1 MDHQAI
7 WNKPRRTDDT
17 AFIGG
22 HRGASVEASENSKE
36 AFEQA
41 ILLGADFI
49 EFDWRLTRDH
59 VPVVFH
65 DKDLRRLR
73 NDQRAI
79 EDVTLPELEALGP
92 GIMTVKAALE
102 TARGRI
108 SVLLDTKITDPE
120 TLLVGLDLLS
130 PWLTTSVAFGT
141 RSLHA
146 SQVVR
151 KRMPESAVL
160 GLFDDPADYADL
172 HAMGGRWARL
182 WEEDS
187 SLSEIQSLQDRGLK
201 VIVMVG
207 QDSAVGVIT
216 PDAMENVLFRRP
228 DAVMLNDV
236 ALGLAARTRFQAI
249 AMSNSNTRSG

>member
-1 MDHQAI
+1 MDHQSI
-7 WNKPRRTDDT
+7 WTAPRTTGDA

-22 HRGASVEASENSKE
+22 HRGASVEAGENSKE

-65 DKDLRRLR
+65 DKDLQRLH
-73 NDQRAI
+73 NDARAI
-79 EDVTLPELEALGP
+79 EDVTFLELEAIDH

-108 SVLLDTKITDPE
+108 SVLLDTKITEPD
-120 TLLVGLDLLS
+120 TLLAGLDLLS
-130 PWLTTSVAFGT
+130 PWLTDSVAFGT
-141 RSLHA
+141 RSLEA
-146 SQVVR
+146 TQVVR
-151 KRMPESAVL
+151 QRSPESPVL
-160 GLFDDPADYADL
+160 GLFTDPGDYPDL
-172 HAMGGRWARL
+172 QAMGGLWARL
-182 WEEDS
+182 WETDAS
-187 SLSEIQSLQDRGLK
+187 QTAIRSLQDQGLN

-207 QDSAVGVIT
+207 QHSSVGVIA
-216 PDAMENVLFRRP
+216 PEAMDTVLSRGP

-236 ALGLAARTRFQAI
+236 RLGLSARMRLPVTAATE
-249 AMSNSNTRSG
+249 SNTRGG

>member
-1 MDHQAI
+1 MDHQSI
-7 WNKPRRTDDT
+7 WKAPRKTGDA

-22 HRGASVEASENSKE
+22 HRGASVEAGENSKE
-36 AFEQA
+36 AFEKA

-65 DKDLRRLR
+65 DKDLARLH
-73 NDQRAI
+73 NDARAI
-79 EDVTLPELEALGP
+79 EDVTFPELEAINP

-108 SVLLDTKITDPE
+108 SVLLDTKITDPD

-130 PWLTTSVAFGT
+130 PWLTDSVAFGT
-141 RSLHA
+141 RSLEA

-151 KRMPESAVL
+151 KRMPESPVL
-160 GLFDDPADYADL
+160 GLFNDPADYPDL
-172 HAMGGRWARL
+172 QAMGGLWARL
-182 WEEDS
+182 WEEDATQS
-187 SLSEIQSLQDRGLK
+187 AIRSLQDQGLN

-207 QDSAVGVIT
+207 QHVSVGVIT
-216 PDAMENVLFRRP
+216 PDAMENVLSRKP

-236 ALGLAARTRFQAI
+236 RLGLSARMRIQAT
-249 AMSNSNTRSG
+249 ASSPSTMRGG